1 MDQADKRMHTRTQ
14 YFLIQDEKQAI
25 PIYAFRDP
33 SDLLAIPA
41 LVVDIGDGGVQ
52 ILTTSA
58 SGADLS
64 QQAFNLELVD
74 APESSDIELRREPIQ
89 MVWSRVDGTNI
100 RSGFAFTQSLDAGA
114 RWTQTLERAPHRLL
128 RCILHPV

>member
-14 YFLIQDEKQAI
+14 YFLIKDEKQAI

-41 LVVDIGDGGVQ
+41 LVVDIGEGGVQ
-52 ILTTSA
+52 ILTTR
-58 SGADLS
+58 GADLS

-74 APESSDIELRREPIQ
+74 AGEPSDTELRREQIQ
-89 MVWSRVDGTNI
+89 MVWSREDGTNI
-100 RSGFAFTQSLDAGA
+100 RTGFAFTQGLDVGA
-114 RWTQTLERAPHRLL
+114 RWVQILESAPHRLL

>member
-14 YFLIQDEKQAI
+14 YFLIKDEKQAI

-41 LVVDIGDGGVQ
+41 LVVDIGEGGVQ
-52 ILTTSA
+52 ILTTH
-58 SGADLS
+58 GANLS

-74 APESSDIELRREPIQ
+74 AGEASGTELRREQIQ
-89 MVWSRVDGTNI
+89 MVWSREDGTNV
-100 RSGFAFTQSLDAGA
+100 RTGFAFTQGLDVGA
-114 RWTQTLERAPHRLL
+114 RWVQILESAPYRLL